1 MKKVFFTL
9 AVFVCT
15 ATFFAACNKDED
27 EGSAVTINATVDDGA
42 SYNSSIDEVKAVISH
57 GDTVIFVVA
66 SGSYTNGGFSLTLP
80 KSIDGKHLEPM
91 DTDIPE
97 GVTTSNLQVKG
108 CGVNLYGYKS
118 GEVVGMFQNGKNDD
132 VTYTAAES
140 YIFVDG
146 NTSISGSSS
155 ETSDLMGM
163 PITIKTS
170 YNLTLK
176 KGWNLVY
183 LNMTPTVTET
193 EISMTMDIS
202 NTQISGLKWYFTGG
216 INSVLSIQKKMVEL
230 SKLKMQMLF

>member
-1 MKKVFFTL
+1 MKKTIFTL
-9 AVFVCT
+9 A
-15 ATFFAACNKDED
+15 ALIFAATIFTGCNKDED
-27 EGSAVTINATVDDGA
+27 EGSTVIINATVDDGA

-80 KSIDGKHLEPM
+80 KSIDGKYLEPM

-97 GVTTSNLQVKG
+97 GVTTSNPKVKG
-108 CGVNLYGYKS
+108 CGVNFYGYKS
-118 GEVVGMFQNGKNDD
+118 GEIVGMLQNGKNDD
-132 VTYTAAES
+132 VTYAAAES
-140 YIFVDG
+140 YIFVDN
-146 NTSISGSSS
+146 NTSINGSST

-163 PITIKTS
+163 PITIKTN
-170 YNLTLK
+170 YELTLK